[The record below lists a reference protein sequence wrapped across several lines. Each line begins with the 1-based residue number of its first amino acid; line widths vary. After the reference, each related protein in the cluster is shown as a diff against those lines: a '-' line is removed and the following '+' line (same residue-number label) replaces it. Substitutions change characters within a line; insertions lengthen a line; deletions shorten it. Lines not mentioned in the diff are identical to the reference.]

1 MGKWALATPLYTSS
15 SWILMISC
23 RLFTSKAVITSLEHI
38 NSLHPSIGSWLLSKS
53 DMIIFIYAFA
63 WIFVLSSVIPSL
75 ILGKNNGVLIQFIV
89 VLILSLIPILIQ
101 DSIITIFGGKTID
114 QILDVTFLFTNP
126 AVAFGYL
133 FLPYLIMII
142 IDVRKRLQSQQSSTE
157 REVLNNET

>member
-1 MGKWALATPLYTSS
+1 
-15 SWILMISC
+15 
-23 RLFTSKAVITSLEHI
+23 
-38 NSLHPSIGSWLLSKS
+38 
-53 DMIIFIYAFA
+53 MIIFIYAFA

-142 IDVRKRLQSQQSSTE
+142 IDVRTRLQSQQSSTE